1 MKASTTQTILC
12 LPIHFL
18 APKEKKGKKEKKKKN
33 LVFPL
38 MQAKHGKAPGEF

>member
-18 APKEKKGKKEKKKKN
+18 APKGKKKKTQT

-38 MQAKHGKAPGEF
+38 KQAKHGKAPGEF